1 MKIFNLNT
9 IVKIAVLSALAYC
22 LMLLN
27 FSIPIFPSFLK
38 FDFSEIPVIIATFSM
53 GSIAGVCVELV
64 KNLLHLP
71 ISSTMF
77 AGELANFI
85 IGSSYALIAGLYYK
99 YHKTKNGA
107 FTSVILGLI
116 TAVIFSCIANYAIT
130 LPAYHLFFGMSTD
143 TIVAMS
149 QKAAPFI
156 QNKLTLILYG
166 FLPFNILK
174 NVVVSTVTML
184 IYKPIS
190 PLLHRTYIN

>member
-1 MKIFNLNT
+1 MKNNNLNA

-22 LMLLN
+22 LMLLD

-38 FDFSEIPVIIATFSM
+38 FDFSEIPVIIASFSM
-53 GSIAGVCVELV
+53 GPIAGICVELV

-85 IGSSYALIAGLYYK
+85 IGSSYALVAGLYYK
-99 YHKTKNGA
+99 HHKTKKGA
-107 FTSVILGLI
+107 LTSVILGSL
-116 TAVIFSCIANYAIT
+116 TAVVFSCIANYAIT
-130 LPAYHLFFGMSTD
+130 LPAYHMFFGMSTEA
-143 TIVAMS
+143 IVAMS
-149 QKAAPFI
+149 QKAIPLI

-166 FLPFNILK
+166 FLPFNLLK
-174 NVVVSTVTML
+174 NIVVSTVTMF